1 MSVKSRLKEQK
12 KTKKNKKLKHTQL
25 QNSSPF
31 EVIATPIVRD
41 RKELKVHVDSG
52 SIFVL
57 SGDLVRLTFEIV
69 VELIAEIMKA
79 K

>member
-12 KTKKNKKLKHTQL
+12 ETKKKIKIKHTHI

-41 RKELKVHVDSG
+41 RKEFKIHVDSG

-57 SGDLVRLTFEIV
+57 SGDLVRLTFKLEV
-69 VELIAEIMKA
+69 AETMKA